1 MTHPAANPVI
11 PLNRPEILESDIE
24 LVVDT
29 LRRGTLSV
37 GPCLLEFEQLV
48 AERTRRSFGVGVSS
62 GAIAIESALRALGI
76 GPGDEVLVPAFG
88 YSGMPNSVLNV
99 GARPVFVDVDPMS
112 LNMDPESAA
121 KRIGKKTKAMLAALT
136 FGNPAQFPELIALCS
151 RMEIPMVENASE
163 ALGTTYGADN
173 AGRWGRVACL
183 GFWSNRQVT
192 TGEGGMLVTHDDT
205 LAASCRALRH
215 QGRVDRMSF
224 SGQPRDIGAI
234 LEHIAIGGYDA
245 RMTESAAALGCGQIR
260 RLDSTIERR
269 QAVATAYVRRLAA
282 NPDIVLPTIP
292 EGSSVSWANFV
303 IRLSTRYTCDDRDA
317 IIGVLHRQDIGAAN
331 YYPAT
336 SLLPQVRAVMGTEP
350 GQFPVAESAAA
361 RTIALPFFNDMT
373 EEEVNIVCDV
383 LEMALNRTGGTH
395 RA

>member
-1 MTHPAANPVI
+1 MPHPAANPVI

-37 GPCLLEFEQLV
+37 GPRLLEFEQLV

-62 GAIAIESALRALGI
+62 GAIAIEIALRALGI

-151 RMEIPMVENASE
+151 RMEIPMIENASE

-260 RLDSTIERR
+260 RLDSTIE
-269 QAVATAYVRRLAA
+269 YVC
-282 NPDIVLPTIP
+282 LPVHHSQCNLNL
-292 EGSSVSWANFV
+292 ESS
-303 IRLSTRYTCDDRDA
+303 
-317 IIGVLHRQDIGAAN
+317 
-331 YYPAT
+331 
-336 SLLPQVRAVMGTEP
+336 
-350 GQFPVAESAAA
+350 
-361 RTIALPFFNDMT
+361 
-373 EEEVNIVCDV
+373 
-383 LEMALNRTGGTH
+383 
-395 RA
+395 